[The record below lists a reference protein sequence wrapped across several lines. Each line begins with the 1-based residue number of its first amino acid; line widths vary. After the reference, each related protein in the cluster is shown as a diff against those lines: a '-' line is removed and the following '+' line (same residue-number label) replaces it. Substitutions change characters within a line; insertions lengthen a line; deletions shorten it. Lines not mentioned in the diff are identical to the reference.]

1 MLLDP
6 HILHGD
12 IQLQA
17 VDPVV
22 QPLHQPL
29 IILCLVV
36 NQFLLELPGLLLL
49 RLEVLLKL
57 LMLFIE
63 VSVSLSDLLDLSL
76 PLTDNLVDTL
86 IKLPVNLKKLK
97 PLFLELGYLEVFR
110 VLLRLFVLSVCKQFV
125 FVLIC

>member
-1 MLLDP
+1 MLLDL

-49 RLEVLLKL
+49 RLKVLFKL

-63 VSVSLSDLLDLSL
+63 VSVSLSDLFDLSL
-76 PLTDNLVDTL
+76 PLTDDLVDPL
-86 IKLPVNLKKLK
+86 IKLPVYLKKLK
-97 PLFLELGYLEVFR
+97 PLFLELGYLKVFR
-110 VLLRLFVLSVCKQFV
+110 VLLRLLFLSVCKQFV
-125 FVLIC
+125 FVLVC

>member
-49 RLEVLLKL
+49 RLKVLFKL
-57 LMLFIE
+57 LVLFVE
-63 VSVSLSDLLDLSL
+63 VSVRLSNLLDLSL
-76 PLTDNLVDTL
+76 PLTDDLVDPL

-97 PLFLELGYLEVFR
+97 PLFLELGYLKVFR
-110 VLLRLFVLSVCKQFV
+110 VLLRLLVLSVRKQFV
-125 FVLIC
+125 FVLVC

>member
-1 MLLDP
+1 MLLDL

-29 IILCLVV
+29 IKLCLVV
-36 NQFLLELPGLLLL
+36 NKFLLELPGLLLL
-49 RLEVLLKL
+49 RLKVLFKL

-63 VSVSLSDLLDLSL
+63 VSVSLSDLFDLSL
-76 PLTDNLVDTL
+76 PLTDDLVDPL
-86 IKLPVNLKKLK
+86 IKLPVYLKKLK
-97 PLFLELGYLEVFR
+97 PLFLELGYLKVFR
-110 VLLRLFVLSVCKQFV
+110 VLLRLLVLSVCKQFV
-125 FVLIC
+125 FVLVC